1 MKKVKKYKVN
11 GNRLMF
17 NVIFLLAVLFLFNI
31 LTSQIFGKYNQDTKE
46 IIVSNRDTLWGI
58 SNNICDKDSSLNV
71 QQVVYDIKKINNL
84 SSSNIIVGQTLQV
97 PIYE

>member
-17 NVIFLLAVLFLFNI
+17 NIIFLLAVLFLFNI
-31 LTSQIFGKYNQDTKE
+31 LTSQIFGKYNQETKE
-46 IIVSNRDTLWGI
+46 IIVSSRDTLWGI
-58 SNNICDKDSSLNV
+58 SNNICKKDSSLNV
-71 QQVVYDIKKINNL
+71 QQVVHDIKKVNNL
-84 SSSNIIVGQTLQV
+84 SSSNIIEGQILQV